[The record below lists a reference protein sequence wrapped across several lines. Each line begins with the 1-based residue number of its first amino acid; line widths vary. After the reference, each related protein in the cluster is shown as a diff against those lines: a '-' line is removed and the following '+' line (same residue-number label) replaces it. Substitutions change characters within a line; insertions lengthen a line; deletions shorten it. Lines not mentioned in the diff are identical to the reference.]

1 MFSAI
6 FLRLLTF
13 ISYLFRMSYR
23 KRTKLDTTVFY
34 AVGLSFKF
42 GYSPFFLEKP
52 LDSYDGFLPSAVKA
66 SFAFFA

>member
-1 MFSAI
+1 
-6 FLRLLTF
+6 
-13 ISYLFRMSYR
+13 MSYR

-34 AVGLSFKF
+34 AVGLSFKR
-42 GYSPFFLEKP
+42 GYSSFFLEKT